1 MSMALTTNEVDTTRT
16 ENDRVHSF
24 GNIIKAY
31 LHAKY
36 SERRNAAKALA
47 RDASWLGHTVSHHT
61 ARAWLKGRTQPSME
75 SIEVLAARCED
86 LARKLDEERAKL
98 RSAVN
103 R

>member
-1 MSMALTTNEVDTTRT
+1 MTLTTNGVDKDRSQSDTT
-16 ENDRVHSF
+16 HSHF
-24 GNIIKAY
+24 ARLIRAY

-47 RDASWLGHTVSHHT
+47 RDASWLGHKVSHHT
-61 ARAWLKGRTQPSME
+61 ARAWLRGRTQPSME

-86 LARKLDEERAKL
+86 LRRQLDEERAKL